1 MRIRFDDEDLR
12 RLYEEADYQCS
23 WLGRDVVRAYR
34 KKMGFLTAAQ
44 SELDLYR
51 YRALHFEKLKGKRK
65 DQHSIRIDRRWRLI
79 LRIESDAEGRLL
91 VVVEMLNHYE

>member
-1 MRIRFDDEDLR
+1 MRIGFDDADLR
-12 RLYEEADYQCS
+12 RLYKEADYQCS
-23 WLGRDVVRAYR
+23 WLGPDVIRAYR
-34 KKMGFLTAAQ
+34 KKVAFLAAAK

-79 LRIESDAEGRLL
+79 LRLESDTEGRLL